1 MNKDIIGIFGGTGFL
16 GLELV
21 SVLSKSGF
29 QIKVFSRNASE
40 EKSINLMGE
49 LGQVTTFSGNIND
62 PKKVERFIEGCDIII
77 NLVALFFEYGS
88 QNFKNIH
95 VDAPIQIA
103 KICKKY
109 KVKQLIHISD
119 RWADENSISKSSKSR
134 GIAEK
139 RIKEIFAETTIVRL
153 DVLFGKNDGLFFRF
167 GKIIK
172 LLPMIPLPK
181 ESKAI
186 FNPLFVK
193 DAAHA
198 IDKIVKSK
206 TFHGKLFELFGP
218 KSYSWE
224 ELMIFFKK
232 NIQSKVF
239 LIKVPITLLSFPA
252 LFFSF
257 LPNPLITID
266 QLRRFKVRV
275 EYDKKNLT
283 MKDLSIN
290 TSSIETEMPK
300 YLKNF

>member
-1 MNKDIIGIFGGTGFL
+1 MNNKIIGIFGGSGFL

-21 SVLSKSGF
+21 SKLCKSGY
-29 QIKVFSRNASE
+29 QIKIFSRSASDK
-40 EKSINLMGE
+40 KSINLIGD
-49 LGQVTTFSGNIND
+49 LGQVSTFTGNVND
-62 PKKVERFIEGCDIII
+62 QKKVEKFIEGCDIII

-95 VDAPIQIA
+95 IDAPIQIA
-103 KICKKY
+103 RLSKKH

-139 RIKEIFAETTIVRL
+139 RIKEIFDESIIVRL

-172 LLPMIPLPK
+172 LLPIIPLPK

-186 FNPLFVK
+186 FSPLFVK

-198 IDKIVKSK
+198 IDKIVKNK
-206 TFHGKLFELFGP
+206 IFHGKLFELFGP

-232 NIQSKVF
+232 NIKSKVF
-239 LIKVPITLLSFPA
+239 LIKVPITLLSLPA

-257 LPNPLITID
+257 FPNPLITID

-283 MKDLSIN
+283 MEDLLIK

-300 YLKNF
+300 YLKKF

>member
-1 MNKDIIGIFGGTGFL
+1 
-16 GLELV
+16 
-21 SVLSKSGF
+21 
-29 QIKVFSRNASE
+29 
-40 EKSINLMGE
+40 MGE

-62 PKKVERFIEGCDIII
+62 PKKVERFIEGCDIVI

-103 KICKKY
+103 KISKKY

-134 GIAEK
+134 VIAEK
-139 RIKEIFAETTIVRL
+139 KIKEIFEETTIIRL

-198 IDKIVKSK
+198 IDKIVKNK
-206 TFHGKLFELFGP
+206 IFHGKLFELFGT
-218 KSYSWE
+218 KSYSW
-224 ELMIFFKK
+224 
-232 NIQSKVF
+232 Q
-239 LIKVPITLLSFPA
+239 
-252 LFFSF
+252 
-257 LPNPLITID
+257 
-266 QLRRFKVRV
+266 
-275 EYDKKNLT
+275 
-283 MKDLSIN
+283 
-290 TSSIETEMPK
+290 
-300 YLKNF
+300 